1 MRGNGLLGGLAA
13 WLGFTM
19 PSALILLAFALG
31 AAAFTGPLAEG
42 FLHGLKLVA
51 VAVVAQAVWG
61 MTRTLTPDRAR
72 AMIALAAI
80 AVVVIVGGSFGQI
93 AAIALGAVAGLR
105 LCRGD
110 QALPVGAI
118 ALSGFATWRR
128 SGPRFV
134 CRALSDPACHIWRC

>member
-1 MRGNGLLGGLAA
+1 
-13 WLGFTM
+13 M

-31 AAAFTGPLAEG
+31 AAAFTGPIAEG

-80 AVVVIVGGSFGQI
+80 FVVVIVGGSFGQI
-93 AAIALGAVAGLR
+93 AAIALGAIAGLGFAVAKR
-105 LCRGD
+105 LCPPGTLRFPVSRRAGMAAV
-110 QALPVGAI
+110 ALFA
-118 ALSGFATWRR
+118 ALF
-128 SGPRFV
+128 
-134 CRALSDPACHIWRC
+134 